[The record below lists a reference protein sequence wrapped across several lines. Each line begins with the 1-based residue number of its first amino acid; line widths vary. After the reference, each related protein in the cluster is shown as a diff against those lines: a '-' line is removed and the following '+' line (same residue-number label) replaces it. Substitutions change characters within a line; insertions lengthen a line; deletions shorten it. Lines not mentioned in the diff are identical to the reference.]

1 MNPDRVILVIV
12 LTILIVIGANG
23 ILYLS
28 LRRGNETNMV
38 NLTRK
43 FLHNARNPWQEEDQ
57 SLQELSRL
65 VGDLNSPK
73 NAKSEDTPVN
83 NELNQTQPGNPHAR

>member
-65 VGDLNSPK
+65 VADLNSPK

-83 NELNQTQPGNPHAR
+83 SELNQTQPGNPHAQ

>member
-23 ILYLS
+23 IIYLS
-28 LRRGNETNMV
+28 LRRGNDANMV
-38 NLTRK
+38 DLTRK
-43 FLHNARNPWQEEDQ
+43 FFQNARNPWQAEDQ
-57 SLQELSRL
+57 SLQELSHL
-65 VGDLNSPK
+65 VEDLNVPK
-73 NAKSEDTPVN
+73 KPIPDDTPVN

>member
-12 LTILIVIGANG
+12 LTILIVVGANG
-23 ILYLS
+23 IIYLS
-28 LRRGNETNMV
+28 LRRGNDANMV
-38 NLTRK
+38 DLTRK
-43 FLHNARNPWQEEDQ
+43 FLHNARNPWQEEDR

-65 VGDLNSPK
+65 VEDLNSPK
-73 NAKSEDTPVN
+73 NAKSDATPVD